1 MGMESGA
8 QNLTEVEGKLLEII
22 SPEYMSSLI
31 KFLGIIRKLDELGVL
46 DTLNDLLE
54 PEVVGELMS
63 TLITTNS
70 TYLMSNM
77 DDAMGAMA
85 KLLDAFRE
93 ASNAAANDN
102 RSVILLLTEL
112 LTDEDAKRGLRF
124 LNALLRSLGRR
135 LR

>member
-1 MGMESGA
+1 MESGA